1 MRILLID
8 HHELFR
14 EGLRCI
20 LHKLS
25 DEPNEILE
33 AADFDKGLTLAA
45 LQPDIILLELN
56 VPHCDGVLSIQAL
69 RERYPQIPVVVVSSE
84 EDDRV
89 ISKVLG
95 NGASGFVCK
104 SASATILLGAL
115 RLALQGSVYVP
126 TQFLL
131 HAVRAAENNN
141 IGKDGR
147 CVDFKEYGL
156 TARQMHVLAHLSAG
170 LSNREISANIGLA
183 EGTVKVHVAAIF
195 QALRVSTRAEAVR
208 VAKQLG
214 LVWGQDSQAQ
224 TS

>member
-14 EGLRCI
+14 EGLRRI

-33 AADFDKGLTLAA
+33 AGDFDKGMKLAA

-56 VPHCDGVLSIQAL
+56 VPHCDGVTSINVL
-69 RERYPQIPVVVVSSE
+69 REAYPQIPLVVVSGE
-84 EDDRV
+84 EDDRI
-89 ISKVLG
+89 ISKVLA

-104 SASATILLGAL
+104 SASAVILLGAL

-131 HAVRAAENNN
+131 NGVRAAGNSNV
-141 IGKDGR
+141 GSDGR

-156 TARQMHVLAHLSAG
+156 TARQMHVLEHLSAG
-170 LSNREISANIGLA
+170 LSNREISEHIGLA

-214 LVWGQDSQAQ
+214 LVWGNGSQAQ
-224 TS
+224 PS